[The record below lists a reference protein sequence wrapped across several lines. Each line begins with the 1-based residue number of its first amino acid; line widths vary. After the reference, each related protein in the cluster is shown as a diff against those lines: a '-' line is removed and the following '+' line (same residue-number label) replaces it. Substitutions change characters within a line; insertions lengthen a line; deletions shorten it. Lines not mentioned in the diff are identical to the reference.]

1 MASTA
6 SPSHW
11 FIGED
16 EAMVDTAHKP
26 ADEIEAVVIRMY
38 RGILGDCFLIRI
50 KRGVT
55 WQHILID
62 CGVLQNVASGDA
74 ILAKLPA
81 EVKEQVGV
89 ERLKAVQAGPELIDR
104 IAKDVITT
112 VGKRID
118 LLVLTHEH
126 FDHFSG
132 FALADKT
139 FTAADVA
146 IDRLWL
152 AWTEDPEDPRAIA
165 LHTRFDKGKQALAL
179 AVQLSQMMGVAVD
192 DRLQTAAALAAFV
205 GPVDRGFAAG
215 GVKTGRATIQMLKDK
230 AGVQATR
237 YLEPGQIVDAL
248 GLKAYVLGP
257 PRDEKRL
264 EKDNPSSGAAKEVYL
279 TSLDEALAVES
290 TMRARLTHE
299 AGAAADID
307 TAPFAQPHLQ
317 RGGDDS
323 KEKAALRRLYEGEE
337 QEYRRIDGEWTA
349 TAETLALKMDADT
362 NNTSLAL
369 AFELGDGQVLL
380 FPGDA
385 QVGNW
390 LSWGDQTY
398 PRQVTAGGPPAVTID
413 DLLRRTT
420 FYKVGH
426 HASHNAT
433 LRQLGLEKMTDPRL
447 TAAIPVVEAVAAI
460 QGPGSKAVG
469 KGWKMP
475 YGDLYRDLKRRT
487 QDRIVRGDGDPVQE
501 QRAFAAAPTDAHRPV
516 VVSHE
521 PTGLWVEL
529 TFAFSNQREQPRP
542 AKEAR
547 STRSS
552 LTSRPGRKANT
563 RRS

>member
-1 MASTA
+1 
-6 SPSHW
+6 
-11 FIGED
+11 
-16 EAMVDTAHKP
+16 MVDTANKQT
-26 ADEIEAVVIRMY
+26 DELEAVVIRMY

-50 KRGVT
+50 KRGAT

-62 CGVLQNVASGDA
+62 CGVLQNVASGDT
-74 ILAKLPA
+74 ILAKLPP
-81 EVKEQVGV
+81 EVKEKVGV
-89 ERLKAVQAGPELIDR
+89 ERLKAVQAGPALIDK
-104 IAKDVITT
+104 IAQDVIAT

-132 FALADKT
+132 FALAEKT
-139 FTAADVA
+139 FTAADVS

-152 AWTEDPEDPRAIA
+152 AWTENPEDTQAIA
-165 LHTRFDKGKQALAL
+165 LHARFDKGKQALAL
-179 AVQLSQMMGVAVD
+179 AVQLSQAMQAMGAAVD
-192 DRLQTAAALAAFV
+192 DRLQTTAALAAFV

-248 GLKAYVLGP
+248 GLTAYVLGP
-257 PRDEKRL
+257 PRDAKRL
-264 EKDNPSSGAAKEVYL
+264 EKDKPSSGAAKEVYL

-290 TMRARLTHE
+290 TMHARLTHE
-299 AGAAADID
+299 TGAVTDID
-307 TAPFAQPHLQ
+307 TAPFARPHLQ
-317 RGGDDS
+317 KDGDDS
-323 KEKAALRRLYEGEE
+323 KEKAALRRLYEDKE

-349 TAETLALKMDADT
+349 AAEALALKMDADT

-369 AFELGDGQVLL
+369 AFELPDGQVLL

-398 PRQVTAGGPPAVTID
+398 PRHVPAGGPPAVTIN
-413 DLLRRTT
+413 DLLPRTT

-460 QGPGSKAVG
+460 QGPGSKTVG
-469 KGWKMP
+469 RGWKMP
-475 YGDLYRDLKRRT
+475 YGDLYLDLKKHT
-487 QDRIVRGDGDPVQE
+487 KDRIVRGDGDPAQE
-501 QRAFAAAPTDAHRPV
+501 QRAFAQAPTDARHPV
-516 VVSHE
+516 RVSHE

-529 TFAFSNQREQPRP
+529 TFPLSNKKEQP
-542 AKEAR
+542 
-547 STRSS
+547 
-552 LTSRPGRKANT
+552 
-563 RRS
+563 

>member
-11 FIGED
+11 CIGED
-16 EAMVDTAHKP
+16 EAMVDTADKKAH
-26 ADEIEAVVIRMY
+26 EIEAVVIRMY

-50 KRGVT
+50 KRGAT

-74 ILAKLPA
+74 ILARLPA
-81 EVKEQVGV
+81 EVKEKVGV
-89 ERLKAVQAGPELIDR
+89 ERLKTVQAGPELIDK
-104 IAKDVITT
+104 IAKDVIAT

-132 FALADKT
+132 FALAEQT
-139 FTAADVA
+139 FTAADVS

-152 AWTEDPEDPRAIA
+152 AWTENPEDTQAIA
-165 LHTRFDKGKQALAL
+165 LHARFDKGKQALAL
-179 AVQLSQMMGVAVD
+179 AVELSQAMGAAVD
-192 DRLQTAAALAAFV
+192 PRLQTAAALAAFV

-230 AGVQATR
+230 AGGQATR

-248 GLKAYVLGP
+248 GLTAYVLGP
-257 PRDEKRL
+257 PRDAKRL
-264 EKDNPSSGAAKEVYL
+264 EKDKPSSGAAKEVYL
-279 TSLDEALAVES
+279 TNLDEALAVAS
-290 TMRARLTHE
+290 TLRARLPHE
-299 AGAAADID
+299 TGATADID
-307 TAPFAQPHLQ
+307 TAPFARPHLQ
-317 RGGDDS
+317 KDGDDS
-323 KEKAALRRLYEGEE
+323 KEKAALRRLYEDEA
-337 QEYRRIDGEWTA
+337 QAYQRIDGEWTA
-349 TAETLALKMDADT
+349 AAESLALKMDSDT

-369 AFELGDGQVLL
+369 AFELPDGQVLL

-390 LSWGDQTY
+390 LSWSDQTY
-398 PRQVTAGGPPAVTID
+398 PRNVPAGGPPAVTID

-460 QGPGSKAVG
+460 QGPGSKTFG
-469 KGWKMP
+469 RGWKMP
-475 YGDLYRDLKRRT
+475 YGDLYLDLKKRT
-487 QDRIVRGDGDPVQE
+487 KDRIVRGDGDPAQE
-501 QRAFAAAPTDAHRPV
+501 QRAFAQAPTDARHPV
-516 VVSHE
+516 LVSYD

-529 TFAFSNQREQPRP
+529 AFPLSNKRE
-542 AKEAR
+542 
-547 STRSS
+547 
-552 LTSRPGRKANT
+552 
-563 RRS
+563 

>member
-1 MASTA
+1 
-6 SPSHW
+6 
-11 FIGED
+11 
-16 EAMVDTAHKP
+16 MVDTTNKQ
-26 ADEIEAVVIRMY
+26 ADEMEAVVIRMY

-50 KRGVT
+50 KRGAA

-81 EVKEQVGV
+81 EVTEQIGV
-89 ERLKAVQAGPELIDR
+89 ERLQAVQAGPELIAK
-104 IAKDVITT
+104 IAKDIIAT

-132 FALADKT
+132 FALAEKT
-139 FTAADVA
+139 FTAADVS

-152 AWTEDPEDPRAIA
+152 AWTEDPEDQQAIA
-165 LHTRFDKGKQALAL
+165 LHARFDTGKQALAL
-179 AVQLSQMMGVAVD
+179 AVQLSQAMQAMGAAVD

-257 PRDEKRL
+257 PRAEKRL
-264 EKDNPSSGAAKEVYL
+264 AKDKPSSGAAKEVYL

-290 TMRARLTHE
+290 TMRARLTRD
-299 AGAAADID
+299 GDAADID

-317 RGGDDS
+317 KDGNDS
-323 KEKAALRRLYEGEE
+323 KEKAALRRRYEDEA
-337 QEYRRIDGEWTA
+337 QDYQRIDGDWTA
-349 TAETLALKMDADT
+349 AAESLALKMDADT

-369 AFELGDGQVLL
+369 AFELEDGQVLL

-460 QGPGSKAVG
+460 QGPGSKTFG

-475 YGDLYRDLKRRT
+475 YGDLYLDLKKRT
-487 QDRIVRGDGDPVQE
+487 KDRIVRGDGDPAEE
-501 QRAFAAAPTDAHRPV
+501 QRAFAEGPTDAHRPV
-516 VVSHE
+516 QVSHE

-529 TFAFSNQREQPRP
+529 TFPLSNKGGQ
-542 AKEAR
+542 
-547 STRSS
+547 S
-552 LTSRPGRKANT
+552 
-563 RRS
+563 